1 MNYELY
7 LLIIMGKSKQ
17 SSKTQCIFRVHYYHL
32 SSRHRKI
39 FLFKGVGGKP
49 SLILY
54 NYMRKK

>member
-17 SSKTQCIFRVHYYHL
+17 SSKTQCLFRVHYYHL

-54 NYMRKK
+54 MRKK